1 MYSVPEVVIA
11 EGRELS
17 ATEGESIHITCE
29 AQGYPPPSVSWHS
42 EGRLLGKTLVPSKT
56 DMRRIKSN
64 LVHPF
69 TAVKGVKLY
78 TCIAENDRGKDT
90 EVIII
95 IIIIII
101 SFLIQSF
108 YT

>member
-1 MYSVPEVVIA
+1 M
-11 EGRELS
+11 
-17 ATEGESIHITCE
+17 
-29 AQGYPPPSVSWHS
+29 
-42 EGRLLGKTLVPSKT
+42 PSKT

-90 EVIII
+90 EVIIVI
-95 IIIIII
+95 NIIII
-101 SFLIQSF
+101 SFLFNLF
-108 YT
+108 YTCDTTSV